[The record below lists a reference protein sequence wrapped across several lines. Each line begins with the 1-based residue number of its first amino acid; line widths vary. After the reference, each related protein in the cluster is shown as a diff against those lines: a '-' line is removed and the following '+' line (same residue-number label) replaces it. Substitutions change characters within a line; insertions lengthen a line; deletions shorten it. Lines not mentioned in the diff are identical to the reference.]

1 MDNDKNIH
9 CEENENIETQ
19 ESTEQEE
26 TSTDEQPQTEQT
38 TIEAQIEELK
48 AQLEKEKSSY
58 LFLMAEFDNF
68 RKRTIKEK
76 GELLRNGAES
86 AMKSLLPVVDDFERS
101 LQAMNDT
108 HDVEAVK
115 EGVDLIYHKFIK
127 YLEQNGVKAIESTN
141 ADFDT
146 EYHEAVAMVP
156 MGDEENKGKI
166 IDTVSKG
173 YTLNDKVIRH
183 AKVAVAQ

>member
-108 HDVEAVK
+108 HDVEA
-115 EGVDLIYHKFIK
+115 KFIK
-127 YLEQNGVKAIESTN
+127 YLEQNGVKAINSD
-141 ADFDT
+141 AGSDFDL
-146 EYHEAVAMVP
+146 EMHEAVTSFPTDDDAM
-156 MGDEENKGKI
+156 KGKI
-166 IDTVSKG
+166 IDTVLKG
-173 YTLNDKVIRH
+173 YTINDKVLRH
-183 AKVAVAQ
+183 SKVVVGQ